1 MRQARTAKVCIDLA
15 KSARFTVP
23 VPSTV
28 GFDRLLLT
36 LSTICRCPI
45 RSTESKNI
53 LVGVNSPHNLSK
65 YRDLSQLP
73 RNLHE
78 P

>member
-1 MRQARTAKVCIDLA
+1 MRQARTAKGCIDLA

-36 LSTICRCPI
+36 LSTIVPLPN
-45 RSTESKNI
+45 SVNGTI
-53 LVGVNSPHNLSK
+53 LAPKTAGI
-65 YRDLSQLP
+65 
-73 RNLHE
+73 
-78 P
+78 

>member
-1 MRQARTAKVCIDLA
+1 MRQATTAKVGLDLA

-36 LSTICRCPI
+36 LSTIVPLPN
-45 RSTESKNI
+45 SVTGTI
-53 LVGVNSPHNLSK
+53 LAPKTAGI
-65 YRDLSQLP
+65 
-73 RNLHE
+73 
-78 P
+78 